1 MVAGMLS
8 RYFAMRFLA
17 YSRLAHWRHR
27 ARAFVTVSAA
37 DDAGAGSA
45 EAAGRGYQSELL
57 VPPAVKTR

>member
-27 ARAFVTVSAA
+27 ARAFVTWSQSALVSLAPWP
-37 DDAGAGSA
+37 GSPTV
-45 EAAGRGYQSELL
+45 RQPS
-57 VPPAVKTR
+57 K